1 MWSKAHRCFVE
12 EGSVFGGP
20 DGCVCVCLCV
30 SVNVLMR
37 PGGMHALADVCV
49 CVCAIKRWLVE
60 VIELSKK
67 NTKKSAK
74 GKCFFLPPGHNI

>member
-49 CVCAIKRWLVE
+49 CVCVCAIKKPFDLQLQVF
-60 VIELSKK
+60 
-67 NTKKSAK
+67 SAL
-74 GKCFFLPPGHNI
+74 GPS